1 MTIEDRR
8 DREKLQM
15 KELILQAAAHI
26 IVTDGYDK
34 LSIRKIANQIEYSP
48 AIIYHYFSNKDEI
61 LSQILRQ
68 GYQNLMSALAE
79 GRTQSG
85 SSETSLKNL
94 TRKYIDTA
102 LENPDQFLAVQLN
115 KSPQVQEFTAYLFEG
130 AAKEKPALKIL
141 VNAVEE
147 ICAGQNASDGEIEM
161 TAQIIAAST
170 LGLITKLILE
180 QDIGEHRRKQMID
193 RFTETVVRMA
203 SPQMEAEPMK
213 MEAEPMKN
221 VMKRKGTIE

>member
-1 MTIEDRR
+1 MTIEERR
-8 DREKLQM
+8 DREKIQM

-61 LSQILRQ
+61 LSQILRK

-79 GRTQSG
+79 SQTEAESPEIR
-85 SSETSLKNL
+85 LKNL

-102 LENPDQFLAVQLN
+102 LKNPDQFLMVQLN
-115 KSPQVQEFTAYLFEG
+115 KSPQVQEFTAYLFAG
-130 AAKEKPALKIL
+130 ASEEKPALKLLSKAI
-141 VNAVEE
+141 AE
-147 ICAGQNASDGEIEM
+147 ICSGKSVSDNEIEM

-180 QDIGEHRRKQMID
+180 QDVGEHRRKQLID
-193 RFTETVVRMA
+193 RFTETVVSMA
-203 SPQMEAEPMK
+203 SPQMEVEP
-213 MEAEPMKN
+213 
-221 VMKRKGTIE
+221 I

>member
-15 KELILQAAAHI
+15 KKLILQAAARI

-68 GYQNLMSALAE
+68 GYQNLMSALGE
-79 GRTQSG
+79 GQTQAG
-85 SSETSLKNL
+85 SPETRLKNL
-94 TRKYIDTA
+94 TIKYIDTA
-102 LENPDQFLAVQLN
+102 LENPEQFLAVQLN
-115 KSPQVQEFTAYLFEG
+115 KSPEVQEFTAYLFEG
-130 AAKEKPALKIL
+130 AAEEKPALTIL
-141 VNAVEE
+141 AKAIEE
-147 ICAGQNASDGEIEM
+147 ICAEQNLPSNEIEM

-170 LGLITKLILE
+170 LGFITKLILE
-180 QDIGEHRRKQMID
+180 KDIGVNQRKQLID

-203 SPQMEAEPMK
+203 SLKTEARPV
-213 MEAEPMKN
+213 KN
-221 VMKRKGTIE
+221 VRKRKGTIE

>member
-15 KELILQAAAHI
+15 KELILQAAANI
-26 IVTDGYDK
+26 IFTDGYDK

-61 LSQILRQ
+61 LSHILRQ
-68 GYQNLMSALAE
+68 GHQNLMSALTE
-79 GRTQSG
+79 GLSQSG
-85 SSETSLKNL
+85 SPETRLKNL

-115 KSPQVQEFTAYLFEG
+115 KLPQVQDFTAYLFSG
-130 AAKEKPALKIL
+130 ASEDKPALTIL
-141 VNAVEE
+141 VKAVEE
-147 ICAGQNASDGEIEM
+147 ICAGQDLSSDEIEM
-161 TAQIIAAST
+161 TAQVIAAST

-180 QDIGEHRRKQMID
+180 QNIGEHRREQMIN
-193 RFTETVVRMA
+193 RFTETVVSMA
-203 SPQMEAEPMK
+203 SPPM
-213 MEAEPMKN
+213 N
-221 VMKRKGTIE
+221 SNR